1 MWVCRPLSTSLCL
14 ALARTH
20 FPSPSLSLSPSLTHT
35 HSLSLINAIGVFVR
49 RGKLRKLGPQTPA
62 ESPAHT
68 PHRSARSCVLT
79 VVAVLGSRM
88 SEPVFFQTLGR
99 LALLCFSSQ
108 PQHKYSARTHIPPPL
123 TCSFCPICASAVCPS
138 VCPSRTC
145 ASIGRG
151 LHHGAA
157 PFTAPTFRTGGSLR
171 SDHGRAAKPSEY
183 TFSHVCTCGIAC
195 VLWGSLGDPKKERG
209 GEEACVSLCEVAWV
223 FG

>member
-108 PQHKYSARTHIPPPL
+108 PQHKYSARTHIPPPNL
-123 TCSFCPICASAVCPS
+123 LVLPHLCLCCLPVCLSVPHVCFDWQRPSPWRCAVHGPNVPHGRQPS
-138 VCPSRTC
+138 VRPRPRSQALGVHVQPRVYLWHCVRVVGLAGRPEKREG
-145 ASIGRG
+145 GRG
-151 LHHGAA
+151 G
-157 PFTAPTFRTGGSLR
+157 
-171 SDHGRAAKPSEY
+171 
-183 TFSHVCTCGIAC
+183 VCEF
-195 VLWGSLGDPKKERG
+195 V
-209 GEEACVSLCEVAWV
+209 
-223 FG
+223 